1 MQISLLGDLHLGNR
15 AAKIDIFKGALW
27 RADKI
32 ILMGDLIEGIT
43 KKDLGGNYGL
53 GFVCLAL
60 KSTLKAGIMR

>member
-1 MQISLLGDLHLGNR
+1 MIE
-15 AAKIDIFKGALW
+15 KFYF
-27 RADKI
+27 
-32 ILMGDLIEGIT
+32 EGIT